1 MLIVAGGR
9 HAQPLQESNRGPQ
22 TLPGACPATPRRPDA
37 PNDFCGVGLRLRF
50 TGAPECRRRA
60 TVDGVRATLR
70 PRLGDEGTCEPQV
83 GTWLM
88 SSALRYATCTWQP
101 SGAKGPWVEEYVMR
115 KGERRT
121 AAIAA
126 IAAHLPAGEL
136 TNEDLAGELGDWT
149 AEKIFDKTGI
159 RSRRGSA
166 AEECASDLGVA
177 AAQRLFET
185 RVCAPGAVDFLIFC
199 TQSPD
204 YFLPA
209 TACTMQARLGLRTS
223 CGAVDINQGC
233 SGFVYGLALAK
244 SLVEA
249 GTASCVLLVTAD
261 TYTKFLHPRDRAV
274 RTIFGD
280 GAAATLVV
288 RSEAAE
294 ESIGPFVLGT
304 DGRGACQLIVP
315 AGGLRRPA
323 SPETAVATEAEGGN
337 WRSPQNLYMNGP
349 EIFNFTLSAVPLAVE
364 QLLHKCNGGR
374 PEVDYYV
381 FHQANRFMLE
391 RLRNK
396 LKIPAE
402 KFCIDL
408 EDCGNTV
415 SSTIPLAL
423 ERARRAGRI
432 TSGQRVML
440 VGFGVGFSWAASMI
454 RVSF

>member
-1 MLIVAGGR
+1 MGKFER
-9 HAQPLQESNRGPQ
+9 THA
-22 TLPGACPATPRRPDA
+22 
-37 PNDFCGVGLRLRF
+37 V
-50 TGAPECRRRA
+50 
-60 TVDGVRATLR
+60 
-70 PRLGDEGTCEPQV
+70 
-83 GTWLM
+83 
-88 SSALRYATCTWQP
+88 
-101 SGAKGPWVEEYVMR
+101 
-115 KGERRT
+115 
-121 AAIAA
+121 IAA
-126 IAAHLPAGEL
+126 IAHHLPAREL
-136 TNEDLAGELGDWT
+136 TNEDLASELGDWT
-149 AEKIFDKTGI
+149 SEKIFEKTGI
-159 RSRRGSA
+159 RTRRIA
-166 AEECASDLGVA
+166 AAQECASDLGVA
-177 AAQRLFET
+177 AAQRLFEGGA
-185 RVCAPGAVDFLIFC
+185 CDPGAIDFLIFC

-209 TACTMQARLGLRTS
+209 TACTVQARLGLPTS

-249 GTASCVLLVTAD
+249 GTASRVLLVTAD

-288 RSEAAE
+288 GKEAAE

-315 AGGLRRPA
+315 AGGLRRRA
-323 SPETAVATEAEGGN
+323 SAETAVALEAEGGN
-337 WRSPQNLYMNGP
+337 WRSAQNLYMNGP
-349 EIFNFTLSAVPLAVE
+349 EIFNFTLSAVPPLVE
-364 QLLHKCNGGR
+364 QLRLKCNGGVQ
-374 PEVDYYV
+374 EVDYYV

-396 LKIPAE
+396 LKIAPE